1 MKNVSYEEYKKAFY
15 KLAGDSSKEEML
27 SALSDY
33 DFLVKLED
41 ELYGYDIFKLSM
53 TDEECIAF
61 DNKNTEYCERLYSEI
76 ENS

>member
-1 MKNVSYEEYKKAFY
+1 MENVSYDEYKKEFY
-15 KLAGDSSKEEML
+15 KLVDNSSKEEML

-33 DFLVKLED
+33 DFLVKLENK
-41 ELYGYDIFKLSM
+41 LYGHDIFKLSM

-61 DNKNTEYCERLYSEI
+61 DNKNTEYCERLCSEI